1 MKVLQS
7 QTGEERCLVVLSP
20 SAAVSP
26 WVAVAAD
33 KLVVAG
39 QSTTVA
45 MTVVSFNSVRPV
57 QEAKRGAVG
66 AAALLVTCAVA
77 SSSAS
82 AAEVRTRAST
92 VYRVDISIVLR
103 CLVLLVVDLE
113 DGLLAPLVPGT
124 GTQFLNHGQDVPPT
138 VVGHPHFHGLPPTVA
153 VGQLV

>member
-39 QSTTVA
+39 QSTTLA
-45 MTVVSFNSVRPV
+45 MTVVSFNFVRPV

-66 AAALLVTCAVA
+66 AWAFFVVPTAA
-77 SSSAS
+77 SSAS
-82 AAEVRTRAST
+82 RVEDRT
-92 VYRVDISIVLR
+92 
-103 CLVLLVVDLE
+103 
-113 DGLLAPLVPGT
+113 
-124 GTQFLNHGQDVPPT
+124 
-138 VVGHPHFHGLPPTVA
+138 
-153 VGQLV
+153 